1 MYIIDFKYRAKHCK
15 CSEEKIYIVNNKRQ
29 NRLFFEILVYLS
41 HQYRFKSIFMK
52 KSLLFSF
59 VLTAT
64 AFLSVTSCMNGS
76 KSKDYVEDDNAA
88 NDSTVAYPADSAIY
102 GHLGEETGMS
112 CIQLITE
119 NGDSLTLNKTDENTG
134 EDGLILGEIANY
146 TDRYAVIMTP
156 DSQSVRTALN
166 INQLVSNWK
175 SVTDPSG
182 GFRLFLNGKVK
193 AISER
198 ADYKYNKW
206 GLYNCRLI
214 LLRETNGEHGA
225 ETRNDTLEILSLTLD
240 SMTVRHSRDQKIEK
254 FYSIKP
260 DEYGD
265 R

>member
-1 MYIIDFKYRAKHCK
+1 
-15 CSEEKIYIVNNKRQ
+15 
-29 NRLFFEILVYLS
+29 
-41 HQYRFKSIFMK
+41 MK

-59 VLTAT
+59 VLGMSG
-64 AFLSVTSCMNGS
+64 LMSVVGCMDGS
-76 KSKDYVEDDNAA
+76 KNKDYVENENIE
-88 NDSTVAYPADSAIY
+88 NDSVVAYPADSAIY

-146 TDRYAVIMTP
+146 TDRYAVIVTP
-156 DSQSVRTALN
+156 DSQSIKTALN
-166 INQLVSNWK
+166 VNQLVSNWK
-175 SVTDPSG
+175 SVTDPVG

-193 AISER
+193 TINEQAGF
-198 ADYKYNKW
+198 KYNKW
-206 GLYNCRLI
+206 ELYNCKLV
-214 LLRETNGEHGA
+214 LLTEINGQHGA

-240 SMTVRHSRDQKIEK
+240 SLTVRHSRDMKIEK

>member
-1 MYIIDFKYRAKHCK
+1 
-15 CSEEKIYIVNNKRQ
+15 
-29 NRLFFEILVYLS
+29 
-41 HQYRFKSIFMK
+41 MK

-59 VLTAT
+59 VLGMSG
-64 AFLSVTSCMNGS
+64 LMSVVGCKDGS
-76 KSKDYVEDDNAA
+76 KNKDYVENENIV
-88 NDSTVAYPADSAIY
+88 NDSVVAYPADSAIY

-146 TDRYAVIMTP
+146 TDRYAVIVTP
-156 DSQSVRTALN
+156 DSQSVKTALN
-166 INQLVSNWK
+166 VNQLVSNWK
-175 SVTDPSG
+175 SVTDPAG

-193 AISER
+193 TIDEQ
-198 ADYKYNKW
+198 ADFKFNKW
-206 GLYNCRLI
+206 GLYNCKLVFLTEI
-214 LLRETNGEHGA
+214 NGQHGA

-240 SMTVRHSRDQKIEK
+240 SLTVRHSRDMKIEK